1 MTHRIEHERTYDAP
15 PSAVYAVLTSGE
27 RFAAMTGAP
36 ASIDAKAGEP
46 FSCFGGAI
54 GGRNVECVD
63 GTRLVQAWRVDGW
76 DEGRYSLVRFELS
89 AEGEGTKLSLEHTG
103 FPEDQAEHL
112 AQGWVERYLEPLAK
126 AVAD

>member
-1 MTHRIEHERTYDAP
+1 MSHRIEHVRTYDATP
-15 PSAVYAVLTSGE
+15 AAVYAVLTSGE

-36 ASIDAKAGEP
+36 ATIEATAGEA

-63 GTRLVQAWRVDGW
+63 DARLVQAWRVQGW
-76 DEGRYSLVRFELS
+76 DEGHYSLVRFELS
-89 AEGEGTKLSLEHTG
+89 TDGAGTKLTLEHTG

-112 AQGWVERYLEPLAK
+112 AQGWVDRYLDPLTK
-126 AVAD
+126 AVAG